1 MGIIRLMI
9 WLQGVATNVGACHR
23 CFSTAL
29 CTKCFHGVEN
39 NRDFQRFSFWNKTEN
54 ANCSYKIVGNKATC
68 GFCRPIAWVLPPTAV
83 YEIGSKSISQQ
94 RHVEL
99 FADSKCFHL
108 HLDPCY
114 SIFIVNVLIET
125 VANISLVEQKWRQ
138 MTYLCWRAIG
148 WHMANPA
155 DSGEQRRWWLCAR
168 VSACMCVASVCALSM
183 HVYVQACYNWPM
195 AIIMFTSAVFIRRK
209 EGRNIFIWPND
220 NTIHIYENAMVR
232 RLSLRLNIAA
242 SATATEIIIII
253 I

>member
-1 MGIIRLMI
+1 MCKAKIDAFLHEIVFLTIRFTLII
-9 WLQGVATNVGACHR
+9 WWQGVATNVGACHR
-23 CFSTAL
+23 CFQQL
-29 CTKCFHGVEN
+29 CAQNVFMAWKIIAIS
-39 NRDFQRFSFWNKTEN
+39 RDFISETKPKMQ
-54 ANCSYKIVGNKATC
+54 IVLIKSWEIKQHADFPVQLHE
-68 GFCRPIAWVLPPTAV
+68 FCHL

-155 DSGEQRRWWLCAR
+155 DSGEQRR
-168 VSACMCVASVCALSM
+168 
-183 HVYVQACYNWPM
+183 
-195 AIIMFTSAVFIRRK
+195 
-209 EGRNIFIWPND
+209 
-220 NTIHIYENAMVR
+220 
-232 RLSLRLNIAA
+232 
-242 SATATEIIIII
+242 
-253 I
+253 